1 MANVTIRVVT
11 IDQET
16 IQIKATTTIQI
27 GETTTIA
34 IGATTTTVI
43 GAATIKLIRTRHQ
56 NSTSMRTITTLQE
69 LQQLNHGHK
78 HREQPCGET
87 RHVPTQAGV
96 IGIATNNNQQ
106 LEQSFPTAIGK

>member
-78 HREQPCGET
+78 HREQPRGET
-87 RHVPTQAGV
+87 FHIVEKLNIV
-96 IGIATNNNQQ
+96 IEKSVTKQ
-106 LEQSFPTAIGK
+106 